1 MKKYLLAAVLAATT
15 SAAFARVPRVA
26 VPDEIYQPKGA
37 QTVAAPNIAKMA
49 VLRASFWFA
58 APASHFQ
65 LADRVSAM
73 PRRAVS
79 RLVGADVEADDAD
92 LLFGERAGRELDVEI
107 ERKGNGMLKYGVDLD
122 DRD

>member
-37 QTVAAPNIAKMA
+37 QTVAAQYSEDGGFEGEFL
-49 VLRASFWFA
+49 VRGTSVR
-58 APASHFQ
+58 Q
-65 LADRVSAM
+65 LADRVSAHAKA
-73 PRRAVS
+73 RGF

-92 LLFGERAGRELDVEI
+92 LLFERAGRELDVEI
-107 ERKGNGMLKYGVDLD
+107 ERKGNGTLKYSVDLD